1 MIGHDVRIDSTAKV
15 KHPMEIGDHVSIDM
29 CVYCSVRLFTG
40 KWVHIAPLTSIIGGY
55 KSMLRIGD
63 FAGISTGA
71 RIICGSEDFVNSLL
85 GIIPEKYRNVTYGIT
100 AIENF
105 AWVGAG
111 AIVLPNIV
119 MAEGSVLGAGA
130 VLTKDTEPWMVYAGN
145 PAKVIK
151 PRNKDKIMEMYN
163 KMKDEYREV

>member
-1 MIGHDVRIDSTAKV
+1 
-15 KHPMEIGDHVSIDM
+15 
-29 CVYCSVRLFTG
+29 
-40 KWVHIAPLTSIIGGY
+40 
-55 KSMLRIGD
+55 MLRIGD

-71 RIICGSEDFVNSLL
+71 RIICGSEDFINSLL
-85 GIIPEKYRNVTYGIT
+85 GIIPEKYRDVKYGIT
-100 AIENF
+100 VIENF

-111 AIVLPNIV
+111 AIVLPNII

-151 PRNKDKIMEMYN
+151 PRNKDKIIEMYN
-163 KMKDEYREV
+163 KMKDEYKDS